1 MPAPAGTPVP
11 RPPST
16 HPDGRT
22 GDMDPAAAPST
33 RNETLFQ
40 GFEWHLPADKRH
52 WRRLINLIPS
62 LAPLGI
68 TKLWIPPAC
77 KGGGGAWS
85 NGYDVYDLYDLGQF
99 DQKGSRAT
107 KWGPRT
113 DLDELVRAAGDAGIE
128 ILFDAVL
135 NHKAGADSTE
145 RVLATRVD
153 PEDRRKQVDRPGEIE
168 AWTKFDFPGRMDQ
181 YSSRRWNKAHFTGVD
196 YDNATGEKAIWLFE
210 GKKWAEDVN
219 GEFGNYDY
227 LMFADIDHS
236 HPEVR
241 SEFFK
246 WAEWLND
253 QMLLGGLRLDAVKHI
268 SRGFV
273 QELVAHFERLRD
285 AQNKPPWFV
294 VGEYF
299 SDEVSDLDE
308 YLEALDHRIR
318 LFDVPLLKNFSRISF
333 EPRPDLRT
341 IFDGTL
347 CASNPD
353 NAVTFVASHD
363 TQRGQTMDTPV
374 AEWFVPIAYA
384 LILLR
389 ANTGTPCVF
398 YGDLLGTLGPF
409 PSPPVCGGQMLP
421 KILQARKSHAHGRQI
436 DYFASAQTI
445 GFVRFGGLAVVMNTG
460 WQYAVQKMFVGV
472 ERARERWV
480 DLLMGAR
487 GEVLVDANGYG
498 DFWVGPRGVA
508 VWTLPY
514 FIIGT
519 RLEVDYK
526 VVEMPSAT
534 RPRAFDPSAS
544 SVCHA
549 AKAVKTQEILKHIP
563 AVLML
568 EANAACVVIPRKSMG
583 TPDSEPAI
591 PPASPPITLTLRS
604 TEIRV
609 NPLARRPATRP
620 RASEFWS

>member
-128 ILFDAVL
+128 MLFDAVL

-181 YSSRRWNKAHFTGVD
+181 YSSLRWNKAHFTGVD
-196 YDNATGEKAIWLFE
+196 YDHATGEKAIWLFE

-273 QELVAHFERLRD
+273 QELVAHLERLRD
-285 AQNKPPWFV
+285 AQNKPPW
-294 VGEYF
+294 
-299 SDEVSDLDE
+299 
-308 YLEALDHRIR
+308 
-318 LFDVPLLKNFSRISF
+318 
-333 EPRPDLRT
+333 PDLRT

-374 AEWFVPIAYA
+374 AE
-384 LILLR
+384 
-389 ANTGTPCVF
+389 C
-398 YGDLLGTLGPF
+398 
-409 PSPPVCGGQMLP
+409 PPVCGGQMLP
-421 KILQARKSHAHGRQI
+421 KMLQARKSHAHGRQI

-460 WQYAVQKMFVGV
+460 WQYAAQKMFVGV

-498 DFWVGPRGVA
+498 DFGLDPGVLLSGLENRT
-508 VWTLPY
+508 WIQILSQTLPY

-583 TPDSEPAI
+583 TLGSEPAI
-591 PPASPPITLTLRS
+591 PPASPPITLSLRS
-604 TEIRV
+604 TEIHV
-609 NPLARRPATRP
+609 NPLARRPATRS